1 MPSPADVTAVIVT
14 KGDVDLAPIL
24 DTLIF
29 PEVIVFDNS
38 VEQDEMTYGRV
49 LGAMRGRN
57 EIVYSQDDDIV
68 HTPANQQEIIDAYE
82 PGVLTG
88 CMWPEWSDGARAQGI
103 EDGYDD
109 LVFPGSGS
117 ISDRSL
123 WTAAVMA
130 YWDCYPY
137 DDFFRLWSDTIIG
150 VIAPTRQLDIRFEAL
165 PCAEDADRMCNLPDA
180 VALKAEAIGRARAV
194 RVRKPSEHDIY
205 MAEIGTVHG
214 EHRYL

>member
-1 MPSPADVTAVIVT
+1 MLSPADVSAVIVT
-14 KGDVDLAPIL
+14 KGGVDLTPIL

-49 LGAMRGRN
+49 LGAMRARN

-68 HTPANQQEIIDAYE
+68 HTPAHQACIVAAYQ
-82 PGVLTG
+82 PGLLTG
-88 CMWPEWSDGARAQGI
+88 CMWPEWSDGAKAQGI

-130 YWDCYPY
+130 YWDMYPC

-150 VIAPTRQLDIRFEAL
+150 VIAPTRQLDIRFQAL
-165 PCAEDADRMCNLPDA
+165 PHAEDEDRMCNLPDA
-180 VALKAEAIGRARAV
+180 VALKTEAITRARTV
-194 RVRKPSEHDIY
+194 RARKPSEHVIY
-205 MAEIGTVHG
+205 MAELGTPHG
-214 EHRYL
+214 EQRYL